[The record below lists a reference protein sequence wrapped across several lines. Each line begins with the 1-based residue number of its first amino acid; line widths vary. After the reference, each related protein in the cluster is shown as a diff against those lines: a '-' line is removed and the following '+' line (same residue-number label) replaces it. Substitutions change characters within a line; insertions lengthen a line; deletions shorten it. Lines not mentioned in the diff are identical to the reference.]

1 MPVFFICRTVEHG
14 EQVLQGL
21 QVALKDI
28 ASQLLEIERISAE
41 AEMKVGSDNFVL
53 QWVKTFVTMSHH
65 PNDNEEYDESSEESY
80 SGDSSRSTDFTENL
94 HSSDEE
100 DDLEE
105 DYLAPEQPVRRRAQ
119 SAELLLPKKRIPHE
133 DPQDYAPDRWPPI
146 LDFVFVFSSFIAA
159 VVAAYFTIF

>member
-1 MPVFFICRTVEHG
+1 
-14 EQVLQGL
+14 
-21 QVALKDI
+21 
-28 ASQLLEIERISAE
+28 
-41 AEMKVGSDNFVL
+41 
-53 QWVKTFVTMSHH
+53 MSHH
-65 PNDNEEYDESSEESY
+65 SHENEEYDESSEESY

-105 DYLAPEQPVRRRAQ
+105 DVYSAPDQPVRRRRDH
-119 SAELLLPKKRIPHE
+119 SAELLLPRKRIPHE